1 LAYQPPANSTFLSDQ
16 TSQQQPAS
24 STFLSEQTSTSQTNR
39 LNITW
44 WLSCVYGPQDNQAK
58 LQFPEELRDLRTHLS
73 GPWLVAG
80 DFNLIYKD
88 EDKNNPNLNKA
99 MMGRFRRWI
108 NDMAVSELPLHG
120 RKFTWSTSSTSAN
133 PTLVK
138 LDRVFCSPDWED
150 IFRSATYKAHPRTT
164 QIIAR

>member
-1 LAYQPPANSTFLSDQ
+1 
-16 TSQQQPAS
+16 
-24 STFLSEQTSTSQTNR
+24 
-39 LNITW
+39 
-44 WLSCVYGPQDNQAK
+44 
-58 LQFPEELRDLRTHLS
+58 
-73 GPWLVAG
+73 
-80 DFNLIYKD
+80 
-88 EDKNNPNLNKA
+88 
-99 MMGRFRRWI
+99 
-108 NDMAVSELPLHG
+108 MAVSELPLHG